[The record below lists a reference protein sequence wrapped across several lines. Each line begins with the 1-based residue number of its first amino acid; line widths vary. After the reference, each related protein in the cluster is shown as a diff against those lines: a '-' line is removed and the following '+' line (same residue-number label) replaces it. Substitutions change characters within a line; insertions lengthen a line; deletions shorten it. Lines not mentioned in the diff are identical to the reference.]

1 MSGDIRNVLFI
12 MCDQLR
18 ADYLGCY
25 GHPTIRTPNIDALA
39 ARGVRFDRAY
49 VQSPVCGPSRMSCY
63 TGRYV
68 SSHGANWNRTPLR
81 VDERTMADYL
91 SPLGVK
97 TAIIGKTHIE
107 ADTDSLDWLGLPEDA
122 QARQKLSQGGFFPVE
137 RDDGVHRSATR
148 ERDFPYNQF
157 LRENGFDGENPW
169 QSWANSAEDEYG
181 EILSGWQFRN
191 ASRPARIPEP
201 FSETAYMSD
210 RAIEFI
216 TDNVDQPW
224 CLHLSYIKPHWP
236 YMAPAPYNDMY
247 GPEDTVPAKR
257 NDSEKENPHPIA
269 GVLMNET
276 DSRAFHNEQTRQ
288 TVIPTYMGLISQLDA
303 HLGRVLAALDSSGQS
318 DQTLIVFTSD
328 HGDFLGDHWLAD
340 KAMFYEPA
348 VRVPLII
355 HDPRQI
361 AKRTRGT
368 VTNALVEAIDLVPT
382 FLDAMGGD
390 FAEHRLEGCSL
401 MPMISGENTAPVR
414 EAVISELDFGYLA
427 TGSELG
433 LKPCRSTGRMIRT
446 DSWKYV
452 HFHDLPGQLFDLM
465 NDPDELND
473 LHCDAGHQSVL
484 QEMKDRL
491 LEWSLARRTRVTD
504 SDAKVKDWLE
514 RAKARGASKPG
525 W

>member
-1 MSGDIRNVLFI
+1 MTVGIRNVLFV

-25 GHPTIRTPNIDALA
+25 GHPTIKTPNLDALA

-49 VQSPVCGPSRMSCY
+49 VQSPVCGPSRMSYY

-81 VDERTMADYL
+81 IDERTMADYL
-91 SPLGVK
+91 APLGVK
-97 TAIIGKTHIE
+97 TAIVGKTHIE
-107 ADTDSLDWLGLPEDA
+107 ADTQSLDWLGFPRDA
-122 QARQKLSQGGFFPVE
+122 LARQRLSQGGFVPVE

-157 LRENGFDGENPW
+157 LRDNGFDGDNPW
-169 QSWANSAEDEYG
+169 QCWANSAEDENG
-181 EILSGWQFRN
+181 EILSGWQFRH

-216 TDNVDQPW
+216 EDNVDQSW

-247 GPEDTVPAKR
+247 GPEDIVPAKR
-257 NDSEKENPHPIA
+257 SAFEKDNPHPIA

-276 DSRAFHNEQTRQ
+276 DSRAFHNEQTRR
-288 TVIPTYMGLISQLDA
+288 TVIPTYMGLVSQVDA
-303 HLGRVLAALDSSGQS
+303 HLGRVLSALETSGQS

-328 HGDFLGDHWLAD
+328 HGDFLGDHWFAD

-355 HDPRQI
+355 CDPRQG
-361 AKRTRGT
+361 ADPSRGT
-368 VTNALVEAIDLVPT
+368 SSDALVEAIDLAPT
-382 FLDAMGGD
+382 FLDALGD
-390 FAEHRLEGCSL
+390 DVTRHRLEGHSL
-401 MPMISGENTAPVR
+401 MPLLCGE
-414 EAVISELDFGYLA
+414 EAAQTRDAVVSELDFGYLA
-427 TGSELG
+427 TGGELG
-433 LKPCRSTGRMIRT
+433 LDPSRSMGRMIRT
-446 DSWKYV
+446 DRWKYV
-452 HFHDLPGQLFDLM
+452 HFQDLTCQLFDLV
-465 NDPDELND
+465 NDPDELHD
-473 LHCDAGHQSVL
+473 LHEDDQYQHVRH
-484 QEMKDRL
+484 EMKDRL
-491 LEWSLARRTRVTD
+491 LEWALTLRARVTET
-504 SDAKVKDWLE
+504 DAQVNGWLE
-514 RAKARGASKPG
+514 QAKARGASKPC